1 MPTMPKIQPALKTD
15 GKDVFNYLRSN
26 VLGSDFRAVIPAGT
40 PANAREIGAALQ
52 QFEWAKNAFLGAL
65 VNRIGLVL
73 ISSKL
78 FENPW
83 AFFKKGKLEYGETVE
98 EIFVNICRVQDFD
111 PEIAV
116 TEVFKREIPDV
127 RAAFHQMNYQKFYK
141 QTVTDD
147 QLRQAFL
154 SWQGVTDLIAKIVD
168 SMYFGA
174 NYDEFVTMKYM
185 LAKLA
190 LSGEIYPMNIPA
202 TTKDNAADI
211 TTTVKATAGQ
221 LTFPTTKYNRSG
233 VLTFSEYKDQF
244 LIMTV
249 DYQALMDVNVL
260 ATAFNMDKVEFM
272 GHVITVDSFAN
283 MDTERLNM
291 LFGNEAWYTPFTQ
304 EEISRLQ
311 SIPMVAVDRDF
322 FMIFDNLYTMTENY
336 NGQGLYWNYFYHV
349 WKTFSS
355 SPFANAVLY
364 TTETPGV
371 TSVTV
376 SPATVTLAK
385 GASQNFTATVVT
397 TGFAPRSVVWSI
409 PEGTLS
415 TISPDGV
422 LKVDANETATSIVV
436 TATSTFD
443 GTKTGTSTV
452 TVTA

>member
-1 MPTMPKIQPALKTD
+1 MPTIPKVQAELQKD
-15 GKDVFNYLRSN
+15 GRDVFNYLRSN
-26 VLGSDFRAVIPAGT
+26 VLSSEFRSIVPAGT
-40 PANAREIGAALQ
+40 PANAREIGAIIQ
-52 QFEWAKNAFLGAL
+52 QVEWTKNAFLSAL

-83 AFFKKGKLEYGETVE
+83 ASFKKGKLEYGETIE
-98 EIFVNICRVQDFD
+98 EIFVNICSVHDFD
-111 PEIAV
+111 PDIAE

-154 SWQGVTDLIAKIVD
+154 SWQGVTDMIAKIVD

-174 NYDEFVTMKYM
+174 NYDEFVTMKYL

-190 LSGEIYPMNIPA
+190 LSGDIYPINIPA
-202 TTKDNAADI
+202 TTKENASDI

-221 LTFPTTKYNRSG
+221 LTFPTTAYNRSG

-272 GHVITVDSFAN
+272 GHVVTVDSFAN
-283 MDTERLNM
+283 MDTARLDM
-291 LFGNEAWYTPFTQ
+291 LFGKEPWYTPFT
-304 EEISRLQ
+304 EEELTRLK
-311 SIPMVAVDRDF
+311 SIPMIAVDRDY
-322 FMIFDNLYTMTENY
+322 FMIFDNYYSMTENY

-364 TTETPGV
+364 TTETPAV
-371 TSVTV
+371 TSVAV
-376 SPATVTLAK
+376 SPATVSLTK
-385 GASQNFTATVVT
+385 GSVQQFTANVVT
-397 TGFAPRSVVWSI
+397 TGFAPKSVRWSV
-409 PEGTLS
+409 PDGTVS
-415 TISPDGV
+415 TISPEGV
-422 LKVDANETATSIVV
+422 LIVSPNETATSIVV
-436 TATSTFD
+436 TATSLYD
-443 GTKTGTSTV
+443 GTKSGTSTV